1 MRFAYQ
7 HLAKPVANLF
17 KGAGKTDLAMRFG
30 PDLGYAVMA
39 GTAFAPE
46 GATMGDRAGMFG
58 EDLVMGVGSS
68 IAGQL
73 VGRRVGMGRAKA
85 GLNKARASS
94 TVKGGEKTVYQGR
107 NSSGEEIFG
116 LTPEGR
122 KTAVQQAQNTVQGF
136 QSGGDVIGQM
146 GMVMLPR
153 PISQGVYEAAGE
165 RANQTQ
171 EQISANQQGMV
182 EEQQLSAAL
191 VGLAQGGYLATD
203 HVSALSH
210 LGAGPMQTTATR
222 QVGY

>member
-39 GTAFAPE
+39 GTVFAPE

-58 EDLVMGVGSS
+58 EDLVMGGGSS

-85 GLNKARASS
+85 GLNKARAS
-94 TVKGGEKTVYQGR
+94 
-107 NSSGEEIFG
+107 G
-116 LTPEGR
+116 LTPEG
-122 KTAVQQAQNTVQGF
+122 KLQAVQQAQNTVQGF

-165 RANQTQ
+165 RANQSQ
-171 EQISANQQGMV
+171 EQIAANQQGMV

>member
-17 KGAGKTDLAMRFG
+17 KGASKTDLALRFG
-30 PDLGYAVMA
+30 PDVGYALMA

-58 EDLVMGVGSS
+58 EDLAMGVGSS

-73 VGRRVGMGRAKA
+73 VGRMVGMGRAKA
-85 GLNKARASS
+85 GLNKARAS
-94 TVKGGEKTVYQGR
+94 
-107 NSSGEEIFG
+107 G
-116 LTPEGR
+116 LTPEAKR
-122 KTAVQQAQNTVQGF
+122 QAVERAQNTVQGF

-182 EEQQLSAAL
+182 EEQQLAAAML
-191 VGLAQGGYLATD
+191 GLAQAGYLGGQA
-203 HVSALSH
+203 SQGMG
-210 LGAGPMQTTATR
+210 LGSGPMMTTALNR
-222 QVGY
+222 QVA

>member
-17 KGAGKTDLAMRFG
+17 KGASKTDLAMRFG
-30 PDLGYAVMA
+30 PDVGYALMA

-85 GLNKARASS
+85 GLNKARAS
-94 TVKGGEKTVYQGR
+94 
-107 NSSGEEIFG
+107 G
-116 LTPEGR
+116 LTPETKR
-122 KTAVQQAQNTVQGF
+122 QAVQQAQNTVQGF

-171 EQISANQQGMV
+171 EQISANQQEMV
-182 EEQQLSAAL
+182 EEQQLTAAL

-203 HVSALSH
+203 HVSALSR